1 MLSQLHIENIALID
15 NLDVEFKNGFTV
27 LTGETGAGK
36 SILIDSINMV
46 LGERA
51 SKELI
56 RNGRNF
62 AFVSAL
68 FSALNE
74 YVINELSNYGI
85 QPDDDGS
92 LIIERQI
99 SLDGK
104 NTCRINGRPVTVGIL
119 KEIGKLLVN
128 IHGQHDNQSL
138 LLVEKHIDFLDKF
151 ADNSDLLED
160 YYKLYSKLQEIKKQI
175 EGLQMDDKE
184 KARRIE
190 LLKYQINEI
199 NNAGLKPGEEIYLNE
214 QKKAIHNSEKILN
227 ALIESYTNLYEKD
240 GSAIELIEIS
250 KDKLS
255 EITGFSESVR
265 EAYDKI
271 DNIFYEL
278 QDIIEILRDYKN
290 SLNFA
295 ETDIDSIESRLD
307 IIYRLKQKYG
317 ANAEEII
324 EYGKKC
330 EEELSEIEFSEE
342 RIVKLQ
348 KEYDEILGKVKD
360 LADKLTQSRIEA
372 GRVLE
377 KKIIDVLS
385 YLNMPK
391 VRFVVEI
398 RRCSLTEKG
407 EDEVEFLIS
416 ANPGEPPKPLSK
428 IASGGELS
436 RIMLAIKSIFSEID
450 YTSTLIFDEI
460 DTGVS
465 GSAAEKIGRKMKE
478 LSSTSQVICVTHL
491 SQIAAIADNHY
502 KISKH
507 TINENTFTQLEVL
520 DTDKRV
526 MEIARIISGENIT
539 QSALAA
545 AKEILSK

>member
-1 MLSQLHIENIALID
+1 VLSQLHIENIALID